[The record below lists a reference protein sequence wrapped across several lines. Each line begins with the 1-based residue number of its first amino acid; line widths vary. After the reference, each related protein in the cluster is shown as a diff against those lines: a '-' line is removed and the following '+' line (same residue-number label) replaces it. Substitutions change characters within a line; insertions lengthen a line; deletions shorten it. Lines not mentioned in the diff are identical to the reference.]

1 MLLNQN
7 FLSIKQL
14 QMMNLQLNLT
24 RIINSCTLIT
34 CDTKYLKK
42 LIYNLVK
49 RVLKALQNFLNFYF
63 WVLTVIDILRV
74 YLVQSEIP
82 ALMGAITCYTKSQ
95 DHATQGHGSA
105 SKYTETSFLRNYLF
119 CILIPKIN
127 ILGKKKLACYEWKP
141 RKSILA
147 PAKSSTYKTLQAQK
161 NQKQAAANEEP
172 EDWTFIIIFV
182 NNLT

>member
-7 FLSIKQL
+7 FLRIKQL

-24 RIINSCTLIT
+24 RIINSCALIT

-42 LIYNLVK
+42 LICNLVK
-49 RVLKALQNFLNFYF
+49 RVWKTLQNFLNFYF
-63 WVLTVIDILRV
+63 WVLTVIHILRV

-82 ALMGAITCYTKSQ
+82 ALMGAIACYTRSQ
-95 DHATQGHGSA
+95 GHATQGHGSA
-105 SKYTETSFLRNYLF
+105 SKYTEKFFLRNLF

-141 RKSILA
+141 RTSILA
-147 PAKSSTYKTLQAQK
+147 PAKSSTYKNLQAQK
-161 NQKQAAANEEP
+161 NQ

-182 NNLT
+182 KILT